1 MMGPR
6 FLVVKNKA
14 HKSLGEFMF
23 SRQFLFRLIVPLIAE
38 QFLAVTIGMADTMMV
53 ASVGEAAVSAVSI
66 VDGISFLIIQLFA
79 AFATGG
85 AVVASQ
91 YLGRRD
97 FASANDA
104 AKQLFILSM
113 VVSTFLLI
121 LCLPFRKSIIIFIFG
136 SLEADVLA
144 NSTTYFL
151 YILLSLPFLASYN
164 ACAALFRSM
173 GNSKVSLIVS
183 TLMNITNI
191 VGNAYF
197 IFILHRGVTGAGL
210 ATLLS
215 RIVASTIMIIL
226 ISNKKNIIFIYKIWK
241 FEWHWEKVKKILK
254 IGVPT
259 GIEGSMFHIGRLMVQ
274 GFVASFGTVAL
285 AANAIAGSVTSLAN
299 IPGGAINMASITIIG
314 QSMGAKKPEQALH
327 YGKWLLLLTYVSI
340 GMTAIPI
347 YIFAPQIVHI
357 FNLSAEASTLASN
370 IIKTSMIATA
380 LIWPVA
386 FTVPNFLR
394 ASGDVK
400 YTMLVSMFTMWVFR
414 VGSSYVL
421 AFHFGLGVYGVWF
434 GMYIDW
440 FFRGCLFVI
449 RFARGKW
456 KTIKVI

>member
-1 MMGPR
+1 
-6 FLVVKNKA
+6 
-14 HKSLGEFMF
+14 MF

-38 QFLAVTIGMADTMMV
+38 QFLAVTIGLADTMMV
-53 ASVGEAAVSAVSI
+53 ATVGEAAVSAVSI
-66 VDGISFLIIQLFA
+66 VDGISSLIIQLFA

-85 AVVASQ
+85 AVVTSQ

-97 FASANDA
+97 NASANDA
-104 AKQLFILSM
+104 AKQLFLLSM
-113 VVSTFLLI
+113 IVSILLLMI
-121 LCLPFRKSIIIFIFG
+121 CLPVRKGIIILIFG

-173 GNSKVSLIVS
+173 GNSKVSLAVS

-197 IFILHRGVTGAGL
+197 IFGLHLGVTGAGL
-210 ATLLS
+210 ATMLS
-215 RIVASTIMIIL
+215 RMVAATVMVIL
-226 ISNKKNIIFIYKIWK
+226 ISNRKNIIFIHRIWK
-241 FEWHWEKVKKILK
+241 FEWHWNKIKKILK
-254 IGVPT
+254 IGIPT
-259 GIEGSMFHIGRLMVQ
+259 GVEGSMFNIGRLLVQ
-274 GFVASFGTVAL
+274 GFVASFGTAAL
-285 AANAIAGSVTSLAN
+285 AANAIAGSVTSMAN

-314 QSMGAKKPEQALH
+314 QSLGARKPEQALH
-327 YGKWLLLLTYVSI
+327 YGKWLLLLTYISM
-340 GMTAIPI
+340 GMMAIPI
-347 YIFAPQIVHI
+347 FFFAPQIVHV
-357 FNLSAEASTLASN
+357 FNLSAEASVLASN
-370 IIKTSMIATA
+370 IIRTAMVATS
-380 LIWPVA
+380 LIWPIA

-394 ASGDVK
+394 AAGDVK

-414 VGSSYVL
+414 IGCSYVL

-440 FFRGCLFVI
+440 IVRGILFAT

-456 KTIKVI
+456 KTKKVI

>member
-1 MMGPR
+1 MKKTER
-6 FLVVKNKA
+6 R
-14 HKSLGEFMF
+14 SLGEPLF
-23 SRQFLFRLIVPLIAE
+23 SPQFLRRLILPLIAE

-53 ASVGEAAVSAVSI
+53 SSVGEAAVSAVSI
-66 VDGISFLIIQLFA
+66 VDGISYLIIQLFA

-91 YLGRRD
+91 YLGRKDRV
-97 FASANDA
+97 SANDA

-113 VVSTFLLI
+113 VVSTLLLI
-121 LCLPFRKSIIIFIFG
+121 LCIPVRKNIIILIFG

-144 NSTTYFL
+144 NSTVYFL

-183 TLMNITNI
+183 TLMNIINI
-191 VGNAYF
+191 IGNAYF
-197 IFILHRGVTGAGL
+197 IFGLHLGVTGAAL

-215 RIVASTIMIIL
+215 RMAAAIIMVIL
-226 ISNKKNIIFIYKIWK
+226 ISNKANIIFIHKIWK
-241 FEWHWEKVKKILK
+241 FEWHWEKVKKILQ

-274 GFVASFGTVAL
+274 GFIASFGTVAL
-285 AANAIAGSVTSLAN
+285 AANAIAGSVASLAN

-314 QSMGAKKPEQALH
+314 QSLGAKKPDQAVH
-327 YGKWLLLLTYVSI
+327 YGKWLLLITYASMGI
-340 GMTAIPI
+340 MTIPI
-347 YIFAPQIVHI
+347 FIFTPQIVHL
-357 FNLSAEASTLASN
+357 FSLSAEASLLASN
-370 IIKTSMIATA
+370 IIRTAMVATA
-380 LIWPVA
+380 VIWPMA

-394 ASGDVK
+394 AAGDVK
-400 YTMLVSMFTMWVFR
+400 YTMIVSMFTMWVFR

-421 AFHFGLGVYGVWF
+421 SFQFGFGVYGVWF

-440 FFRGCLFVI
+440 FFRGVLFII
-449 RFARGKW
+449 RFIRGKW
-456 KTIKVI
+456 KSIEVI